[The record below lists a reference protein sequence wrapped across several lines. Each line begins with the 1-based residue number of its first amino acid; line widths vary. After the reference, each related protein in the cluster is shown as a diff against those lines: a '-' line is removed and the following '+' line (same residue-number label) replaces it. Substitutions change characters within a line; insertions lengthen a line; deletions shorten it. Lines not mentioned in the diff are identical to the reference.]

1 MGLGLAYC
9 KMVVEQM
16 NGDIDC
22 QSELGKGT
30 IISFYIAVGSKK
42 EDKGL
47 SKSKDIEFNQGV
59 DRKIK

>member
-1 MGLGLAYC
+1 
-9 KMVVEQM
+9 M

-30 IISFYIAVGSKK
+30 IISFYIAVESKK